1 MFSKSLVAFV
11 LLLTLTSS
19 VNADGALFAPG
30 ADGLQLRDD
39 VCTVPRCCIH
49 CPNTHSL
56 AQAPLAVRVPFD
68 APSLPRAEHKD
79 KSDAH
84 KKKEGKKD
92 DKKKDIG
99 TRAEEDHKKD
109 KKKGGKKDDKKKDVH
124 ARAEDLAARASHKG
138 DEKKDKKKGDKKDD
152 KKDVHARAEDLAAR
166 APHKGDKKKDKKKGD
181 KKKAPKRNCKCCF
194 ILPVVSY

>member
-99 TRAEEDHKKD
+99 TRAEEDHKKKD
-109 KKKGGKKDDKKKDVH
+109 KKKGGKKDDK
-124 ARAEDLAARASHKG
+124 
-138 DEKKDKKKGDKKDD
+138 

-181 KKKAPKRNCKCCF
+181 KKTAPKRNCKCCF

>member
-109 KKKGGKKDDKKKDVH
+109 KKKGGKKDDKKKDVR